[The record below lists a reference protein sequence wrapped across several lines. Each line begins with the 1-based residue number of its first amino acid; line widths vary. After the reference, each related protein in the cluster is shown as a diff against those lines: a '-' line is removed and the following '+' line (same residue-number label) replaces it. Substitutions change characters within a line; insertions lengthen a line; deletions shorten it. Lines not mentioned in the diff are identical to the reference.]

1 MTTYGGGCA
10 CGAIRYEIAAEPLYA
25 FQCQCRSCQQF
36 TGTGHA
42 SVMVFPEAAIRVT
55 GEVREFARPAESG
68 AQTVMGFCG
77 TCGSGLYG
85 RRAANPDT
93 IGVLVGSL
101 DEPQHFKPQAA
112 LFASRGHAWDRLD
125 PALPKLP
132 GMPQP

>member
-85 RRAANPDT
+85 RRAANPGT
-93 IGVLVGSL
+93 IRVLGGSP
-101 DEPQHFKPQAA
+101 DPPQPFKPPAA
-112 LFASRGHAWDRLD
+112 PFPSPRHPPDR
-125 PALPKLP
+125 
-132 GMPQP
+132 